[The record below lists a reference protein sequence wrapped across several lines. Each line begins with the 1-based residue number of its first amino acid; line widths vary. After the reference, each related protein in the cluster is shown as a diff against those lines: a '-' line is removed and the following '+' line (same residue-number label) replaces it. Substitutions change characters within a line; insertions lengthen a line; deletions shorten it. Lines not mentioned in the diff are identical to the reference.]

1 MNTAEK
7 AYICFP
13 YVNSI
18 VYFLLF
24 GIFSLTYFSPTQAQE
39 SLSIFMIQDDDDTGT
54 QGFADQ
60 IKTEIEALLG
70 SRIEVE
76 FIVNLVPKDPIDFDE
91 LVTRAYAREE
101 GDIVIGVGTN
111 SSEKLARK
119 SEFSKPTIL
128 TIILDRELQGLPIT
142 EKGSSGIP
150 NLSYIE
156 SPFDI
161 SRDFE
166 TLYEILPFEHITI
179 IGGESLENNTF
190 DFESYFQSLL
200 GDLDA
205 TFTYVTISDGVET
218 VLDNFPESAEAAY
231 FLPIFDEVT
240 PNGLKILL
248 DELAA
253 REKPAFSLF
262 NTPMLEAGAYG
273 AYDSDANIQR
283 IPRRVALNVL
293 KMYEGAKPEDIPVRM
308 ESFTENLTLN
318 MKVVSKTGVFPSW
331 DMMAEATLVNV
342 DVVDTERELTL
353 QSAISEGLENNLDLK
368 VAEKETQISKKEV
381 AVARGNYLP
390 QVEGSST
397 LLEVDENTVSVSFGQ
412 RGRLNWSA
420 ALSAT
425 QLVFSEPALAN
436 IKIQNLL
443 LESQRQSQKQTQ
455 LDVILDIT
463 DAYLNMLQ
471 ASALLRLRNQN
482 VSVTR
487 KNFDIAGAKE
497 QVGYAGTND
506 VYRWESE
513 LAQDNVDLNNAQAQ
527 LWQAR
532 YNMNVLLNR
541 PVKEDFELAD
551 LGMRD
556 SILLIM
562 DERLFSLIDN
572 PGDLDIFSDFLVEE
586 AFRNLP
592 EIKQLQYSIQAQR
605 RSLQSQNRAFYLPS
619 LGLSGEA
626 NYVINNYYYPEGVT
640 PIELNTS
647 NAALG
652 LQFPI
657 FQGLSRKNQRDQTKI
672 GLMQLSDQMQ
682 NLRNQLEFLVRGN
695 LRVAGASYSNME
707 LSRISATAAS
717 KNFEIAQDNYSQG
730 LLNVTSLIDAQNA
743 ALQAE
748 INAISTEYIFIQ
760 DFLAVERAI
769 GYFHFLA
776 IPEEQ
781 DMFFQRFLEFLSK

>member
-1 MNTAEK
+1 MKTAEK
-7 AYICFP
+7 ARIRFSH
-13 YVNSI
+13 VNAI
-18 VYFLLF
+18 VYTLLF
-24 GIFSLTYFSPTQAQE
+24 GILSFTHFPPIQAQE
-39 SLSIFMIQDDDDTGT
+39 SLSIFMIQDDDDSGT

-60 IKTEIEALLG
+60 IKSEIEALLG

-76 FIVNLVPKDPIDFDE
+76 FLVNLVPKDPIDFDE
-91 LVTRAYAREE
+91 LVTRAYAHEE

-111 SSEKLARK
+111 SSNKLAK
-119 SEFSKPTIL
+119 KTEFSKPTIL

-142 EKGSSGIP
+142 EEGSSGIP

-156 SPFDI
+156 SPFNI
-161 SRDFE
+161 TRDFE
-166 TLYEILPFEHITI
+166 TLHDIIPFEHIAI
-179 IGGESLENNTF
+179 IGGEAMRDNSF
-190 DFESYFQSLL
+190 DFESYFQGLL

-205 TFTYVTISDGVET
+205 TFTYMSVAGGTDV
-218 VLDNFPESAEAAY
+218 VLNNFPGAAEAAY
-231 FLPIFDEVT
+231 FLPVFDEIS
-240 PNGLKILL
+240 PNGLILL
-248 DELAA
+248 LNELA
-253 REKPAFSLF
+253 EKEIPAFSLF
-262 NTPMLEAGAYG
+262 NSPMLEAGAYG

-293 KMYEGAKPEDIPVRM
+293 KMYEGAQAEDLAVRM

-318 MKVVSKTGVFPSW
+318 MKVVSKTGVFPTW
-331 DMMAEATLVNV
+331 DMLAEATLVNV

-353 QSAISEGLENNLDLK
+353 QSAISEGLENNLEIK
-368 VAEKETQISKKEV
+368 IAEKETQISKKDV

-390 QVEGSST
+390 QIEGSST

-443 LESQRQSQKQTQ
+443 LESQRQSQNQTQ

-471 ASALLRLRNQN
+471 ASALLRLRNEN
-482 VSVTR
+482 VNVTR
-487 KNFDIAGAKE
+487 KNFDIARAKE
-497 QVGYAGTND
+497 QVGYAWTND

-513 LAQDNVDLNNAQAQ
+513 LAQDNVDMNNAQAQ

-556 SILLIM
+556 SILLVM

-605 RSLQSQNRAFYLPS
+605 RNLQSQNRAFYLPT

-657 FQGLSRKNQRDQTKI
+657 FQGLARKNQRDQTKI

>member
-1 MNTAEK
+1 
-7 AYICFP
+7 
-13 YVNSI
+13 
-18 VYFLLF
+18 
-24 GIFSLTYFSPTQAQE
+24 
-39 SLSIFMIQDDDDTGT
+39 
-54 QGFADQ
+54 
-60 IKTEIEALLG
+60 
-70 SRIEVE
+70 
-76 FIVNLVPKDPIDFDE
+76 
-91 LVTRAYAREE
+91 
-101 GDIVIGVGTN
+101 
-111 SSEKLARK
+111 
-119 SEFSKPTIL
+119 EFSKPTIL

-142 EKGSSGIP
+142 EEGSSGIP
-150 NLSYIE
+150 NLCYIE

-161 SRDFE
+161 SRDFT
-166 TLYEILPFEHITI
+166 TLHEIIPFERIAI
-179 IGGESLENNTF
+179 IGGETLQENTF

-205 TFTYVTISDGVET
+205 TFSYVSISEGVEA

-231 FLPIFDEVT
+231 FLPIFDEVS

-248 DELAA
+248 DELATK
-253 REKPAFSLF
+253 EKPAFSLF
-262 NTPMLEAGAYG
+262 NSPMLEAGAYG

-293 KMYEGAKPEDIPVRM
+293 KMYEGAMPEDLPVRM

-331 DMMAEATLVNV
+331 DMMAAATLVNV
-342 DVVDTERELTL
+342 DIVDTERELTL
-353 QSAISEGLENNLDLK
+353 QSAIGEGLENNLDIS
-368 VAEKETQISKKEV
+368 VAEKETRISKKDV

-390 QVEGSST
+390 QIESNTSLVT
-397 LLEVDENTVSVSFGQ
+397 VDENTVNTSFGT

-420 ALSAT
+420 AFSGS

-436 IKIQNLL
+436 IRIQNLL
-443 LESQRQSQKQTQ
+443 LRGQRQNQRETQ
-455 LDVILDIT
+455 LNVIQDIT
-463 DAYLNMLQ
+463 NAYLNMLQ
-471 ASALLRLRNQN
+471 ASALVRLRNQN

-527 LWQAR
+527 LWQSR

-541 PVKEDFELAD
+541 PVKENFELAD
-551 LGMRD
+551 VGMQD

-562 DERLFSLIDN
+562 DERMFSLIDN
-572 PGDLDIFSDFLVEE
+572 PGDLDLFADFMVEE

-592 EIKQLQYSIQAQR
+592 EIKQLQYSILAQK
-605 RSLQSQNRAFYLPS
+605 RSLQSQNRAFYLPQ
-619 LGLSGEA
+619 LALTGEA
-626 NYVINNYYYPEGVT
+626 NYTINNYYYPEGV
-640 PIELNTS
+640 PPMEINTS
-647 NAALG
+647 NAALA
-652 LQFPI
+652 LQFPV
-657 FQGLSRKNQRDQTKI
+657 FQGLTRKNQRDQTKI

-682 NLRNQLEFLVRGN
+682 NLRNQLEFLVRSN

-707 LSRISATAAS
+707 LSRISAVAAK
-717 KNFEIAQDNYSQG
+717 KNFDIAQDNYSQG

-748 INAISTEYIFIQ
+748 INAINTEYIFIQ

-776 IPEEQ
+776 LPEDQ
-781 DMFFQRFLEFLSK
+781 NIFFQRFLEFLSK